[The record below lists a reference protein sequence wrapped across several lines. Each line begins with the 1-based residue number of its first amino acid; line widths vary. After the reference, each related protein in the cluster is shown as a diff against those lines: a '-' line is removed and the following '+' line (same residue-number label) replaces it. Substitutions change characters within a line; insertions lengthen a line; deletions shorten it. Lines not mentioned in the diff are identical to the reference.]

1 MIYKNVSFNDKILCN
16 MVETSN
22 NMFLNLKRKGSI
34 SEKEINFFVYD
45 YKNASNL
52 RKLYFFPKI
61 HKRLSN
67 VPGWPVISNCGIPT
81 KKTSKYLDYNLKTAI
96 QKNWSHIKDSGDLL
110 EKFKKIGNILQDAI
124 LVTADVMGLY
134 PSIQHELGL
143 K

>member
-67 VPGWPVISNCGIPT
+67 VPG
-81 KKTSKYLDYNLKTAI
+81 
-96 QKNWSHIKDSGDLL
+96 
-110 EKFKKIGNILQDAI
+110 
-124 LVTADVMGLY
+124 
-134 PSIQHELGL
+134 
-143 K
+143 

>member
-52 RKLYFFPKI
+52 RKLYFLPKI

-67 VPGWPVISNCGIPT
+67 VPG
-81 KKTSKYLDYNLKTAI
+81 
-96 QKNWSHIKDSGDLL
+96 
-110 EKFKKIGNILQDAI
+110 
-124 LVTADVMGLY
+124 
-134 PSIQHELGL
+134 
-143 K
+143 